1 MHNPQRYAVIDLET
15 TGFSKSD
22 RVIEIGVVLLD
33 QAGNVERTWETIVQ
47 PNRDIPNSFVHK
59 LTPSHLVHA
68 PQFED
73 IAGELAEILHG
84 RTIIAHNA
92 PFDIRFLTTEFERI
106 GVTLPAY
113 GAWVHD
119 TLPLCRQC
127 FPETNGSLDKVA
139 KLLGITNDRPHA
151 ALADALATAEIYRH
165 LRNDLGRVAS
175 GAASLAVP
183 PTTYPRRGRAISR
196 DDATGAAP
204 HDGSWLAGLAAKLP
218 GGRGTADSDRY
229 RKLLAAALTDR
240 HLSASEIKQL
250 EESAVRDG
258 ISHDDILAIHEDFL
272 RQLSVEAW
280 LDGVVTE
287 EEKHT
292 LRTVAGQLGVDAN
305 LTEQL
310 IATPQTGEQTVGLA
324 LTPGDRVTFTGQLD
338 LPRGEWEQRAKS
350 VGLDVGGVTK
360 KSVLVVAANPDSTS
374 GKARKARDLG
384 VPIIGERVFAQLL
397 SAMTE
402 AETSPEPDLDAAGV
416 HSTEPQEIALFP
428 WLREVEFEAG
438 EEFDT
443 LRAAELWIE
452 HHPTRALHS
461 LSHVFGG
468 VQGEEARGQNH
479 GGMLELRVDTPTE
492 RRWME
497 LFVNPLDASVM
508 DLRGVKG
515 MGKQRVRNAVER
527 VVLAAIDAEEA
538 TGEHLEDDDRL
549 GAGMYGGLADE
560 FYDSEGDGAGVES
573 VTGAVATAG
582 VATRSGLRSGEM
594 LASVPTNEVRL
605 WLGWLQL
612 SGMNAEAAGS
622 VVPTADDSLAEYVPN
637 LIDSCGEVDP
647 VEDVF
652 RVAVDPLRAATR
664 GDNRKWLI
672 LMERWFGAATLDEL
686 GQKMGV
692 TRERVRQLEKQMAEQ
707 FEAHRDL
714 FDLVVARIHQRI
726 APIARVEHVR
736 RDLPALAAV
745 AFGSDVTY
753 NDVFM
758 AVGRVENE
766 GRATAPWTV
775 QGGWICEPG
784 FPQRLRDAVVAAA
797 NEDGIIALDD
807 AARAV
812 GIDRETFEEFCA
824 REMMAKWMILDDH
837 VVVRTGNYPDR
848 AVAVLAMQ
856 GEPMTAEDMVKAS
869 GGGNA
874 RSAANQFSVDPRLV
888 RVSASKWALARWE
901 HEEFSSIAD
910 WIGQRIESSENTV
923 EIPELGEIPAVSV
936 AELIAE
942 AEAKEVAESSVKL
955 YANGSDYQTID
966 GMVIRRPAEETQRV
980 SRVPEET
987 RDLVNIDGHWHQ
999 LVTVTHDH
1007 LRGSGSSVGSGLA
1020 NHFDLGW
1027 GEEKIF
1033 ESRLG
1038 DQRLGVN
1045 KLGQTNTSTVRRFL
1059 EDLGAQE
1066 GDRVF
1071 LRFGNDG
1078 TFDVIPAPAARIGA
1092 AAGTSAG
1099 SGGSG
1104 GSGDSVDSHV
1114 GNSGAGNSGAGDSGV
1129 GDPGAGD
1136 VGAGEAHPPIAI
1148 VYDALGL
1155 PATDFRGS
1163 PEQLLEPI
1171 NVALGLRPGAPRRR
1185 AVALLTH
1192 RRQEDLADIVRGLS

>member
-1 MHNPQRYAVIDLET
+1 MHTPQRYAVIDLET
-15 TGFSKSD
+15 TGFSKTD

-68 PQFED
+68 PQFEE
-73 IAGELAEILHG
+73 IAEELAEILHG

-106 GVTLPAY
+106 GVALPAY

-127 FPETNGSLDKVA
+127 FPGTNGSLEKVA

-175 GAASLAVP
+175 GAASLVVP
-183 PTTYPRRGRAISR
+183 PATYPRRGRAISR
-196 DDATGAAP
+196 DDANGAAP
-204 HDGSWLAGLAAKLP
+204 RDGSWLAGLAAKLP
-218 GGRGTADSDRY
+218 AERGTADSDRY
-229 RKLLAAALTDR
+229 RKLLAAALADKY
-240 HLSASEIKQL
+240 LSASEIKQL

-258 ISHDDILAIHEDFL
+258 ISHDDIVAIHEAFL

-292 LRTVAGQLGVDAN
+292 LRTLAGQLGVDTE

-310 IATPQTGEQTVGLA
+310 IATPQTGEQSVGLTLA
-324 LTPGDRVTFTGQLD
+324 PGDRVTFTGQLD

-384 VPIIGERVFAQLL
+384 VPIIGERMFAQLL

-402 AETSPEPDLDAAGV
+402 SETSQEPDMVATGV
-416 HSTEPQEIALFP
+416 YSTEPEKIALFP
-428 WLREVEFEAG
+428 WLREVEFEEA

-461 LSHVFGG
+461 LSHVLGAA
-468 VQGEEARGQNH
+468 QGEGARGENQ

-497 LFVNPLDASVM
+497 LFVNPLDASVA
-508 DLRGVKG
+508 DLQGVKG
-515 MGKQRVRNAVER
+515 MGRQRVRNAVER

-538 TGEHLEDDDRL
+538 TGEYLSDGDRL
-549 GAGMYGGLADE
+549 GAGVYGGLADE
-560 FYDSEGDGAGVES
+560 FYESEGDGAVVGDAQGS
-573 VTGAVATAG
+573 A
-582 VATRSGLRSGEM
+582 SGGSEV

-612 SGMNAEAAGS
+612 GGMRAE
-622 VVPTADDSLAEYVPN
+622 VTENVLPTAGDVLAEYLPN

-652 RVAVDPLRAATR
+652 RVAVDPLRVAVR
-664 GDNRKWLI
+664 GDDRKWLI
-672 LMERWFGAATLDEL
+672 LMERWFGGATLDEL

-692 TRERVRQLEKQMAEQ
+692 TRERVRQLEKQIAEQ
-707 FEAHRDL
+707 FESHRGL
-714 FDLVVARIHQRI
+714 FDRVVARIHQRI
-726 APIARVEHVR
+726 APIARVEQVR
-736 RDLPALAAV
+736 RDMPALAAV

-758 AVGRVENE
+758 AVGRVANE
-766 GRATAPWTV
+766 GQTTAPWTV
-775 QGGWICEPG
+775 EGGWIFEPD
-784 FPQRLRDAVVAAA
+784 FPQRLRDAVEAAA
-797 NEDGIIALDD
+797 DEDGIVALDE
-807 AARAV
+807 AARAG

-837 VVVRTGNYPDR
+837 VVVRTGSYPDR
-848 AVAVLAMQ
+848 AVAVLALQ
-856 GEPMTAEDMVKAS
+856 GEPMTAEDLVEAS

-874 RSAANQFSVDPRLV
+874 RSASNQFSVDPRLV
-888 RVSASKWALARWE
+888 KVSASKWALARWE
-901 HEEFSSIAD
+901 HEEFRSIAE
-910 WIGQRIESSENTV
+910 WIGQRIDSSENTV
-923 EIPELGEIPAVSV
+923 EIPELGEVPAVSV

-942 AEAKEVAESSVKL
+942 AETKEVAEGSVRA
-955 YANGSDYQTID
+955 YANGSEYQTVD
-966 GMVIRRPAEETQRV
+966 GMVIRRPADETQRV

-1027 GEEKIF
+1027 GEDKFF

-1038 DQRLGVN
+1038 EQRLGVN
-1045 KLGQTNTSTVRRFL
+1045 KLGQTSTSTVRRFL
-1059 EDLGAQE
+1059 EDLGVQE

-1078 TFDVIPAPAARIGA
+1078 TFDVIPAPAARSGA
-1092 AAGTSAG
+1092 AAGSPAG
-1099 SGGSG
+1099 LSSE
-1104 GSGDSVDSHV
+1104 S
-1114 GNSGAGNSGAGDSGV
+1114 
-1129 GDPGAGD
+1129 
-1136 VGAGEAHPPIAI
+1136 GAGEAYPPIAI

-1155 PATDFRGS
+1155 PGTDFSGS
-1163 PEQLLEPI
+1163 PEQLLEPV

-1192 RRQEDLADIVRGLS
+1192 RRQEVLADIVRGLS

>member
-1 MHNPQRYAVIDLET
+1 MHTPQRYAVIDLET
-15 TGFSKSD
+15 TGFSKTD

-59 LTPSHLVHA
+59 LTPSDLVHA
-68 PQFED
+68 PEFGD
-73 IAGELAEILHG
+73 IAEELAEILHG

-113 GAWVHD
+113 GAWVYD

-127 FPETNGSLDKVA
+127 FPETKGSLEKVA

-151 ALADALATAEIYRH
+151 ALADALATAEVYRH

-175 GAASLAVP
+175 GAARLVVP
-183 PTTYPRRGRAISR
+183 PATYPRRGRAISR
-196 DDATGAAP
+196 DDANGAAP
-204 HDGSWLAGLAAKLP
+204 RDGSWLAGLAAKLP
-218 GGRGTADSDRY
+218 AEWGTADSDRY
-229 RKLLAAALTDR
+229 RKLLAAALADKY
-240 HLSASEIKQL
+240 LSASEIKQL

-258 ISHDDILAIHEDFL
+258 ISHDDIVAIHEEFL

-280 LDGVVTE
+280 LDGVVTD

-292 LRTVAGQLGVDAN
+292 LRTLAGQLGVDPK

-324 LTPGDRVTFTGQLD
+324 LAPGDRVTFTGQLD

-374 GKARKARDLG
+374 AKARRARDLG
-384 VPIIGERVFAQLL
+384 VPIIGERMFAQLL
-397 SAMTE
+397 SAMME
-402 AETSPEPDLDAAGV
+402 AEM
-416 HSTEPQEIALFP
+416 STEPDMDAVGVYGTEPKMIALFP
-428 WLREVEFEAG
+428 WLRDVEFEEA

-461 LSHVFGG
+461 LSHVFGAG
-468 VQGEEARGQNH
+468 HGDAHGENQ

-497 LFVNPLDASVM
+497 LFVNPLDASVL

-515 MGKQRVRNAVER
+515 MGKQRLRNAVER

-538 TGEHLEDDDRL
+538 TGEFPGDGDQLA
-549 GAGMYGGLADE
+549 AGMYGGLAAE
-560 FYDSEGDGAGVES
+560 FYESEGEGTVAGD
-573 VTGAVATAG
+573 AQL
-582 VATRSGLRSGEM
+582 SGLRDGQV

-612 SGMNAEAAGS
+612 GGMRAEAAEG
-622 VVPTADDSLAEYVPN
+622 VVPTAGDALAEYLPN
-637 LIDSCGEVDP
+637 LIDNCGEEDP

-652 RVAVDPLRAATR
+652 RVAVDPLRTVVR
-664 GDNRKWLI
+664 GDDRKWLI
-672 LMERWFGAATLDEL
+672 LMERWFGGATLDEL

-707 FEAHRDL
+707 FEAHRGL
-714 FDLVVARIHQRI
+714 FDLVVARIHRRI
-726 APIARVEHVR
+726 APIARVESTR

-758 AVGRVENE
+758 ALGRVGVE
-766 GRATAPWTV
+766 GQAMKPWTV
-775 QGGWICEPG
+775 EGGWILEPEL
-784 FPQRLRDAVVAAA
+784 PQRLRDAVEAAA
-797 NEDGIIALDD
+797 DEDGIVALDE
-807 AARAV
+807 AARAG

-837 VVVRTGNYPDR
+837 VVVRTGSYPDR
-848 AVAVLAMQ
+848 AVAVLALQ
-856 GEPMTAEDMVKAS
+856 GEPMTAEDLVEAS

-874 RSAANQFSVDPRLV
+874 RSASNQFSVDPRLV
-888 RVSASKWALARWE
+888 KVSASKWALTRGE
-901 HEEFSSIAD
+901 HEEFRSIAE
-910 WIGQRIESSENTV
+910 WIGQRLDSSESTV
-923 EIPELGEIPAVSV
+923 EIPELGEVPAVSV
-936 AELIAE
+936 AELIGE
-942 AEAKEVAESSVKL
+942 AETKEVAEGSVRA
-955 YANGSDYQTID
+955 YANGSEYQTVD
-966 GMVIRRPAEETQRV
+966 GMVIRRPADEAQRV

-1027 GEEKIF
+1027 GEDKFF

-1038 DQRLGVN
+1038 EQRLGVN
-1045 KLGQTNTSTVRRFL
+1045 KLGQTSTSTVRRFL
-1059 EDLGAQE
+1059 EDLGVQE

-1078 TFDVIPAPAARIGA
+1078 TFDVIPAPAARSGA
-1092 AAGTSAG
+1092 AAGSSAG
-1099 SGGSG
+1099 LSSE
-1104 GSGDSVDSHV
+1104 S
-1114 GNSGAGNSGAGDSGV
+1114 
-1129 GDPGAGD
+1129 
-1136 VGAGEAHPPIAI
+1136 GAGEARPPISF

-1155 PATDFRGS
+1155 PAIDFSGS
-1163 PEQLLEPI
+1163 PEQLLEPV